1 MSGSVVAKGSAA
13 YRLSSEREFQ
23 HTDETCMYWLWIF
36 LLRKIGLGVPEVRFV
51 HPRVG
56 FQASLRNLEST

>member
-23 HTDETCMYWLWIF
+23 RTDETWLWLF
-36 LLRKIGLGVPEVRFV
+36 LVRKIGLRIPEVGFV

>member
-23 HTDETCMYWLWIF
+23 HTDETCMYWLWLF
-36 LLRKIGLGVPEVRFV
+36 LVRKIGLRIPEVGFV

-56 FQASLRNLEST
+56 LQVPSRNPDPI